1 MNIISMNTALLADFQ
16 YISVYTSRKADRD
29 RTHIQA
35 FKLVLTNDV
44 SPRDSQDDKIFP
56 KHFEINL
63 KLNMFIDNKEK
74 RI

>member
-1 MNIISMNTALLADFQ
+1 MET
-16 YISVYTSRKADRD
+16 
-29 RTHIQA
+29 THMQA

-63 KLNMFIDNKEK
+63 KSNIFININIKE
-74 RI
+74 

>member
-1 MNIISMNTALLADFQ
+1 M
-16 YISVYTSRKADRD
+16 
-29 RTHIQA
+29 QA

-44 SPRDSQDDKIFP
+44 PPRDSQDDKIFP

-63 KLNMFIDNKEK
+63 RLNMLIDNKGK